1 MKIDKALFEKIQSK
15 LVAFAT
21 AYAVFIFIVGSLLVL
36 SFFVYRINSLAN
48 QEPSESAIAE
58 KAGESRP
65 ATIDKKAVEK
75 IQELQS
81 TNVEVKA
88 LFDQNRDNPFR
99 E

>member
-1 MKIDKALFEKIQSK
+1 MKIDRAIFDKFMKRI
-15 LVAFAT
+15 VAFA
-21 AYAVFIFIVGSLLVL
+21 ASYAVFIFIVSSLLIL

-48 QEPSESAIAE
+48 QEPSESAVAE

-65 ATIDKKAVEK
+65 ARIDKNAVEK